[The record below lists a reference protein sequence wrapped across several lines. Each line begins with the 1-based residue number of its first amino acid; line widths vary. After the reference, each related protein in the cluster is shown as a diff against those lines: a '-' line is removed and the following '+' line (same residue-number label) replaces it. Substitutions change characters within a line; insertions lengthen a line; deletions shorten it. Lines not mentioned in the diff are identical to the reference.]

1 VAGEQT
7 GTVIVVTE
15 ADDFASAGASMDKA
29 FADPEIQRFMSLGR
43 QSHSQLPGLPVDRDT
58 ALRLTRKGARTMV
71 VVTTTILQVKPDRF
85 QEWLDMTR
93 KIKPM
98 MEKAGA
104 KNIRVLVGLLAGQQ
118 TGTVVFTSEAH
129 DFAGAGS
136 MLDQAFADPEIQKI
150 LALGEGSPIAGSES
164 SQFIDVPL

>member
-1 VAGEQT
+1 MA
-7 GTVIVVTE
+7 
-15 ADDFASAGASMDKA
+15 
-29 FADPEIQRFMSLGR
+29 
-43 QSHSQLPGLPVDRDT
+43 
-58 ALRLTRKGARTMV
+58 

-85 QEWLDMTR
+85 EEWLDMTR

-104 KNIRVLVGLLAGQQ
+104 KNIRVLAGLVAGQQ
-118 TGTVVFTSEAH
+118 TGTVVFTSEAD

-136 MLDQAFADPEIQKI
+136 MLDQAFADPEIQK
-150 LALGEGSPIAGSES
+150 ALTLGDASPIAGWQT